1 MYENELAFASELAD
15 RADAISMSYFRGS
28 FRVRRKGDGTPV
40 TEADL
45 AVEEALR
52 KALAERFP
60 GDAVLGEEHGLDGTG
75 GRTWVLDPIDGTKNF
90 AAGIQ
95 IWGTLIALAED
106 GLPVLGVISAPALGE
121 RYQAARGLGATLNGE
136 PIRVSSVD
144 RVDGAFITCSSLD
157 EWENGDKEAEEKF
170 KEIGEAYEALADPQK
185 RAAYDQYGHAAFDRT
200 RGFGDFW
207 GHALVA
213 RGACDAMLETSLRT
227 WDWSAIQAIVE
238 EAGGRVTQLDGSPL
252 ADGGSTLTSN
262 GVLHDELVAR
272 LTPSRP
278 A

>member
-1 MYENELAFASELAD
+1 VYEDELAFAADLAD

-28 FRVRRKGDGTPV
+28 FRVGRKGDGTPV

-45 AVEEALR
+45 AVEEELR
-52 KALAERFP
+52 KALVERFP
-60 GDAVLGEEHGLDGTG
+60 GDAVLGEEHGLDGAG

-95 IWGTLIALAED
+95 IWGTLIALAEG
-106 GLPVLGVISAPALGE
+106 GLPVLGVITAPALGE
-121 RYQAARGLGATLNGE
+121 RYAAARGMGATLNGA

-144 RVDGAFITCSSLD
+144 RIRDGFLTFSSLD
-157 EWENGDKEAEEKF
+157 EWQNGPRRDAFASLVREA
-170 KEIGEAYEALADPQK
+170 
-185 RAAYDQYGHAAFDRT
+185 RRT

-227 WDWSAIQAIVE
+227 WDWTAIQAIVE

-252 ADGGSTLTSN
+252 ADRGSTLTSN
-262 GVLHDELVAR
+262 GLLHDELVAR
-272 LTPSRP
+272 LRSGLP
-278 A
+278 